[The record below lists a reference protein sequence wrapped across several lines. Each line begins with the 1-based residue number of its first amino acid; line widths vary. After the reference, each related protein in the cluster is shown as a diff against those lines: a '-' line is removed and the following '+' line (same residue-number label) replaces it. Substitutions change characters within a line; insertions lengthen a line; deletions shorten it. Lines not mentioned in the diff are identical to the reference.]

1 MVGIHVHDDAAR
13 KFISSVAGEP
23 GYKGEPRL
31 SKYICAYI
39 FPFAV
44 IQSGRRREE
53 ERGRERQIYTN
64 PSSTTRWALAAR
76 VGPFEGERIVSDF
89 EINVRAFKYIIE

>member
-1 MVGIHVHDDAAR
+1 MHNDAAR

-23 GYKGEPRL
+23 AYKGEPRL

-44 IQSGRRREE
+44 IQSGRRRK
-53 ERGRERQIYTN
+53 RERERERERERNGDTL
-64 PSSTTRWALAAR
+64 PPLAPRVVFWPPR
-76 VGPFEGERIVSDF
+76 VGPFERERIVS
-89 EINVRAFKYIIE
+89 EL